1 MAIGLSLKDTFHC
14 MVLVS
19 ISELSISLYLRYLY
33 LSILSLYYTFDI
45 LITSDYSRFPKYFNT
60 SIVYCLQSW
69 DFLFL
74 EYPHI
79 LSYTLIYSHIQYPH
93 ILIYYQPL
101 VIFCAV
107 SKPTTKLHSL
117 QHLPNFTHILHFTA
131 SASSTVLFFC
141 NIMEFAHTQAK

>member
-14 MVLVS
+14 TVLVS

-45 LITSDYSRFPKYFNT
+45 LITSDYSRFLKYFNT

-69 DFLFL
+69 DFLYL

-107 SKPTTKLHSL
+107 SKPNTKLYFL
-117 QHLPNFTHILHFTA
+117 QHLPNFTQILHFTA
-131 SASSTVLFFC
+131 TALKYCIIFL
-141 NIMEFAHTQAK
+141 